1 MVTHFQDRLADGP
14 GLFRT
19 WVGLTLLNS
28 WFKRLQL
35 VKEIN
40 LLHLGHPNFTLN
52 KLIFGETVSAEVAA
66 KRIVRFSRQECE
78 KLVLRTQILT
88 GKKYGGIWT
97 CLVLIYIGLYSSL
110 RKLIFV
116 GTARH
121 CVVYG
126 HDFRQSVVFVFL
138 FGFCFLFT
146 LAGCQLWQ
154 DTVAYLQERLN
165 AFIDAEMSCTQNSQ
179 HTQWI
184 LTVINHYRTY
194 SHRYVIHSIPIF
206 FKHYRP
212 CVYELFEPSRSLRV
226 LTQLFL
232 FGQLP
237 ILFGA
242 TSSWQGPV
250 GPWRLAMRPGSQIG
264 HGMSQDAIC
273 SSWRP
278 ISFEAKAIC
287 TLVQVTF
294 AMYDHWFPL
303 EMRQEKFTSNNFW
316 CRCVAWVFFFVVWLL
331 KKPLFK
337 LT

>member
-1 MVTHFQDRLADGP
+1 MTSVKVWCLCSCLVFASYSH
-14 GLFRT
+14 
-19 WVGLTLLNS
+19 
-28 WFKRLQL
+28 LQ
-35 VKEIN
+35 
-40 LLHLGHPNFTLN
+40 
-52 KLIFGETVSAEVAA
+52 AA
-66 KRIVRFSRQECE
+66 SYDKTQ
-78 KLVLRTQILT
+78 LRTFRKDSTL
-88 GKKYGGIWT
+88 
-97 CLVLIYIGLYSSL
+97 SL
-110 RKLIFV
+110 MLRCRARR
-116 GTARH
+116 TASIH
-121 CVVYG
+121 NE
-126 HDFRQSVVFVFL
+126 
-138 FGFCFLFT
+138 
-146 LAGCQLWQ
+146 
-154 DTVAYLQERLN
+154 YLQWSIIIEH
-165 AFIDAEMSCTQNSQ
+165 I
-179 HTQWI
+179 
-184 LTVINHYRTY
+184 RTGMWSTRFQY
-194 SHRYVIHSIPIF
+194 F

-316 CRCVAWVFFFVVWLL
+316 CRCVAWGFCFVVWLL
-331 KKPLFK
+331 KKPFLN
-337 LT
+337 